1 MGFGYHHGPDGHGH
15 SHDRVDS
22 SIVKSKEATRV
33 LLISLIGL
41 LITAIFQAIIVAIS
55 GSVALLADTIHNF
68 GDALTSI
75 PLWFAFMLSRK
86 LPTKRF
92 SYGLNRTEDLAG
104 LIIVLVITFSAL
116 VAGYESVMRM
126 IHGTALSHLG
136 ATAIAAIV
144 GFVGNEIVAV
154 YRIRMG
160 KKMGSA
166 ALVADGHH
174 ARVDGITSL
183 AVLVGV
189 AGTWLGFPIVDP
201 LVGLVITMMILF
213 IVKDS
218 AKAVFTRLLDGIEP
232 KTIDTITKSAYQ
244 VEGVQKVNDVKARWF
259 GHEILAEITI
269 TINSKIS
276 VKEGHEIVKEVIH
289 RLQHDVEHLS
299 KVQVHVDPVEEQ
311 GESYHE
317 HAHFHAAHHS
327 HGHEHDHHHDGYSH
341 NHIGKHNDS
350 STSKYPFEWAGVY
363 ELSVGDYEYTL
374 NAGPDPAMLISFSS
388 VAAPSQEALEQAKR
402 DAIEVFNSEKHTL
415 TSGGAFQ
422 PGHELI
428 QLLLEGDVTFVLR
441 INKAGSYALFTEHH
455 PDEFDAALRKNGA
468 IVPILLQQAF
478 PSAHAHAHHDH
489 KHEHHHSHDKHH
501 QHSSDDHKHSHHSHK
516 HHVTK

>member
-1 MGFGYHHGPDGHGH
+1 MGFGHHHGPDGN
-15 SHDRVDS
+15 SHTHDKVDP
-22 SIVKSKEATRV
+22 SIIKSKEATKV
-33 LLISLIGL
+33 LLISLVGL

-92 SYGLNRTEDLAG
+92 TYGLNRTEDIAG
-104 LIIVLVITFSAL
+104 LIIVIVITFSAL
-116 VAGYESVMRM
+116 IAGYESVMRI
-126 IHGTALSHLG
+126 IHGSTITHLG

-166 ALVADGHH
+166 ALIADGHH

-189 AGTWLGFPIVDP
+189 AGTWLGFPIIDP
-201 LVGLVITMMILF
+201 LVGLVITIMIVF

-232 KTIDTITKSAYQ
+232 EIIDTITKSAYQ
-244 VEGVQKVNDVKARWF
+244 IEGVQKVNDVKARWF

-269 TINSKIS
+269 TTYSKIS
-276 VKEGHEIVKEVIH
+276 VKEGHEVVKNVIH

-311 GESYHE
+311 GYSFHE
-317 HAHFHAAHHS
+317 HSHAAQHS
-327 HGHEHDHHHDGYSH
+327 HEHGHEKHHGGHSHDHT
-341 NHIGKHNDS
+341 GKHVDL
-350 STSKYPFEWAGVY
+350 STPTYPFKWAGVY
-363 ELSVGDYEYTL
+363 ELSVGDYEFTL
-374 NAGPDPAMLISFSS
+374 NAGPDPAMLISLLPL
-388 VAAPSQEALEQAKR
+388 AAPKKDAFKSAKI
-402 DAIEVFNSEKHTL
+402 DVIEVFKREMQPLSI
-415 TSGGAFQ
+415 GGTFQ
-422 PGHELI
+422 PGRDLI
-428 QLLLEGDVTFVLR
+428 QLLLDGAATFVVR
-441 INKAGSYALFTEHH
+441 INKAGSYVLFTEHH
-455 PDEFDAALRKNGA
+455 PDEFDAELRRNGT
-468 IVPILLQQAF
+468 IIPISFQQAF
-478 PSAHAHAHHDH
+478 PSAHAHAHHGH
-489 KHEHHHSHDKHH
+489 QHPHEEEKGHSHG
-501 QHSSDDHKHSHHSHK
+501 
-516 HHVTK
+516 